1 MSDEINDVYL
11 KVDRL
16 FKLGLKAQIKGSEL
30 SFNRFLHVDDLVQE
44 KKYYVLIINNKGL
57 HFNDLSGLYV
67 GLIKIIEQ
75 ELDKIKNEIDNY
87 EHHKMHDLTY
97 DETFVNYELEGLGYR
112 ECKLHKIIE
121 QIEKNKTRKINY

>member
-44 KKYYVLIINNKGL
+44 KNN
-57 HFNDLSGLYV
+57 
-67 GLIKIIEQ
+67 E
-75 ELDKIKNEIDNY
+75 
-87 EHHKMHDLTY
+87 
-97 DETFVNYELEGLGYR
+97 
-112 ECKLHKIIE
+112 
-121 QIEKNKTRKINY
+121 

>member
-112 ECKLHKIIE
+112 ECNLPSALPPGL
-121 QIEKNKTRKINY
+121 

>member
-11 KVDRL
+11 KVDSL

-30 SFNRFLHVDDLVQE
+30 SFDRFLHVDDLVQE
-44 KKYYVLIINNKGL
+44 KKYYVLIINDKGL
-57 HFNDLSGLYV
+57 HFNDLTGLYV

-87 EHHKMHDLTY
+87 EHHKMHDLVC
-97 DETFVNYELEGLGYR
+97 DETFVDYELDGLGYR
-112 ECKLHKIIE
+112 ESKLHKIIE
-121 QIEKNKTRKINY
+121 QIEKNKTKKN